1 MIPNHLTTVA
11 FRWSVTALC
20 KMHTKY
26 CVRDMGGDEQMKH
39 APRLRLI
46 IPVLA
51 FIFPAIALADLSQTT
66 TLSTSSPTNLNLDT
80 GGTSNSGGDIQFSSS
95 GMTPQGAATA
105 VNVGLK
111 SATNLSSI
119 SMLVV
124 ELWPGY
130 STATISSATL
140 EDVNV
145 PLAWTDS
152 FYVHTNGGH
161 YAKVLVTASTSSTIT
176 LMFTTFGV
184 SGGGATGPPA
194 ITAIQNNSSG
204 ISPGFPSYGIAPS
217 SIFIVIGTGLADPG
231 TPVLQDSSQAG
242 GIPLS
247 LHGASISVTVNGVT
261 THPGIYYTSP
271 TQIAAVLPT
280 STPVGTGTLTVTYNG
295 VASNA
300 ATMVVVPAALGINT
314 YNTNSGVATD
324 ASTYALLTYT
334 NSGTPGEN
342 IVLWTTGLGADP
354 ADSDVSYSTTPH
366 AVNTPLQI
374 YVGGIP
380 ATILY
385 KGSAGYPGV
394 NQINI
399 TIPASA
405 PNGCWISLAA
415 VSGGVLSN
423 IATLPINSGGG
434 ACVDSVDGLT
444 GDQIAPAGSK
454 NLRTGSVSIQA
465 NTRNNI
471 LTNTAGANFEAY
483 TGLYSPNGGVSPG
496 GCVVDYLKPA
506 TIGSITGLDAGT
518 ITLTGPNGLSLTL
531 PPEQFG
537 IPGSFG
543 STLSATAIPE
553 TGGTFTFKGSG
564 GADVGPFT
572 AVVDFSN
579 PLLSWTN
586 PDVATTIDRSQN
598 LKVTWT
604 GGNTDSY
611 VYVTGVSTSKATP
624 TTPSVTL
631 GFTCLVKASDGQV
644 TVPTYILSAL
654 PPGSGG
660 IGIQI
665 DFYPKFSAS
674 GLDISSALGEI
685 GFSSAVGTFK

>member
-1 MIPNHLTTVA
+1 
-11 FRWSVTALC
+11 
-20 KMHTKY
+20 
-26 CVRDMGGDEQMKH
+26 MKH
-39 APRLRLI
+39 ALRLRLI

-66 TLSTSSPTNLNLDT
+66 MLSISSPTNLNLDT
-80 GGTSNSGGDIQFSSS
+80 GATSNSGGDIQFSSS

-105 VNVGLK
+105 ANRGFEEA
-111 SATNLSSI
+111 SGFASLSQP
-119 SMLVV
+119 VV
-124 ELWPGY
+124 ALWPGY
-130 STATISSATL
+130 STATIPTATL
-140 EDVNV
+140 ETVEG
-145 PLAWTDS
+145 PLTDA

-194 ITAIQNNSSG
+194 VTAIQNNSSG
-204 ISPGFPSYGIAPS
+204 ISAGFPSYGIAPS
-217 SIFIVIGTGLADPG
+217 SLFVVIGTGLANPG
-231 TPVLQDSSQAG
+231 TPELQDSTRAG
-242 GIPLS
+242 GIPLT
-247 LHGASISVTVNGVT
+247 LNGASISVTVNGVT

-295 VASNA
+295 VASNS

-314 YNTNSGVATD
+314 YDGNSGVATD

-334 NSGTPGEN
+334 NSGTPGE
-342 IVLWTTGLGADP
+342 IITLWTTGLGADP
-354 ADSDVSYSTTPH
+354 ADSDITYTSTPH

-385 KGSAGYPGV
+385 QGSAGYPGV

-423 IATLPINSGGG
+423 IATLPVNSSGG
-434 ACVDSVDGLT
+434 ACIDSVDGLT
-444 GDQIAPAGSK
+444 GNQLAPSSSQTIK
-454 NLRTGSVSIQA
+454 TGLVTIQA
-465 NTRNNI
+465 NTMNNV
-471 LTNTAGANFEAY
+471 LTNSAGATFEAF
-483 TGLYSPNGGVSPG
+483 TGFYSPNKGVSPG
-496 GCVVDYLKPA
+496 GCIVDYLKPA

-531 PPEQFG
+531 PPSPLG
-537 IPGSFG
+537 IKGMSG
-543 STLSATAIPE
+543 ETLSATAIPQ

-572 AVVDFSN
+572 AVLNFSN
-579 PLLSWTN
+579 SLLSWTN

-604 GGNTDSY
+604 GGNTGSY
-611 VYVTGVSTSKATP
+611 VYVTGVSTSKATS

-631 GFTCLVKASDGQV
+631 GYTCLVKASDGQV
-644 TVPTYILSAL
+644 TVPSYILSAL
-654 PPGSGG
+654 PPGTGG
-660 IGIQI
+660 VGIQN
-665 DFYPKFSAS
+665 DFYATFSAS
-674 GLDISSALGEI
+674 GLDINTAIGEI
-685 GFSSAVGTFK
+685 GFSSAGTFK

>member
-1 MIPNHLTTVA
+1 
-11 FRWSVTALC
+11 
-20 KMHTKY
+20 
-26 CVRDMGGDEQMKH
+26 MKH
-39 APRLRLI
+39 MLRFRLI
-46 IPVLA
+46 VPVLA
-51 FIFPAIALADLSQTT
+51 LIVPAIALADLSQTA
-66 TLSTSSPTNLNLDT
+66 TLSISSATNLNLDT
-80 GGTSNSGGDIQFSSS
+80 GAASNSGGDIQFGSS
-95 GMTPQGAATA
+95 GITPQGHATA

-111 SATNLSSI
+111 SATDLSSI

-140 EDVNV
+140 AAANV

-161 YAKVLVTASTSSTIT
+161 YTKVLVTASTSSTIT

-184 SGGGATGPPA
+184 SGGSTTGPPA

-204 ISPGFPSYGIAPS
+204 ISAGFPSYGIAPS
-217 SIFIVIGTGLADPG
+217 SIFVVIGTGLADPG
-231 TPVLQDSSQAG
+231 TPELQDSTQAG

-247 LHGASISVTVNGVT
+247 LNGASISVTVNGVT

-280 STPVGTGTLTVTYNG
+280 STPDGTGTLTVTYHG

-300 ATMVVVPAALGINT
+300 ATIVVVPAALGINT
-314 YNTNSGVATD
+314 YGGNTGVATD

-354 ADSDVSYSTTPH
+354 ADSNVSYSTAPH

-374 YVGGIP
+374 YVGGVP

-385 KGSAGYPGV
+385 QGSAGYPGV

-405 PNGCWISLAA
+405 PDGCWISLAA

-423 IATLPINSGGG
+423 IATLPINSSGG
-434 ACVDSVDGLT
+434 ACIDAIDGLT
-444 GDQIAPAGSK
+444 GDQLAPSGSK
-454 NLRTGSVSIQA
+454 NIRTGLIAIQA
-465 NTRNNI
+465 NTRNGV
-471 LTNTAGANFEAY
+471 LTNTDGATFEAY
-483 TGLYSPNGGVSPG
+483 TGLYSPNQPVSPG
-496 GCVVDYLKPA
+496 SCIVDYLKPA
-506 TIGSITGLDAGT
+506 TIGSITGLDPGT
-518 ITLTGPNGLSLTL
+518 ITLTGPNDLSLTL
-531 PPEQFG
+531 PPSQLG
-537 IPGSFG
+537 IKGMFG
-543 STLSATAIPE
+543 STLSSTAIPE

-572 AVVDFSN
+572 AVVDFTNS
-579 PLLSWTN
+579 LLSWTN
-586 PDVATTIDRSQN
+586 PDVAATIDRSQN

-604 GGNTDSY
+604 GGNADSY
-611 VYVTGVSTSKATP
+611 VFVTGVSTSKATS

-644 TVPTYILSAL
+644 TVPSYILSAL
-654 PPGSGG
+654 PAGTGG
-660 IGIQI
+660 MGIQN
-665 DFYPKFSAS
+665 DFYAKFSAS
-674 GLDISSALGEI
+674 GLDITSALGEV
-685 GFSSAVGTFK
+685 GFSSLSAYK

>member
-1 MIPNHLTTVA
+1 MIPNHLTAVA
-11 FRWSVTALC
+11 FRWSITARC

-26 CVRDMGGDEQMKH
+26 CVRDMGGDKQMKH
-39 APRLRLI
+39 ALRLRLI

-51 FIFPAIALADLSQTT
+51 LIFPAIALADLSQTT
-66 TLSTSSPTNLNLDT
+66 TLSISSPTNLNLDT

-95 GMTPQGAATA
+95 GITPQGAAKA
-105 VNVGLK
+105 VNAGLK
-111 SATNLSSI
+111 SATDLSSI

-124 ELWPGY
+124 EFWPGY
-130 STATISSATL
+130 STATISSAAL
-140 EDVNV
+140 EAVNA
-145 PLAWTDS
+145 PLRWTDS
-152 FYVHTNGGH
+152 FFVHTNGGH
-161 YAKVLVTASTSSTIT
+161 YAKVLVTASTSSSIT

-184 SGGGATGPPA
+184 SGGGATGPPTIA
-194 ITAIQNNSSG
+194 AIQNNSSG
-204 ISPGFPSYGIAPS
+204 IAAGFPSYGIAPS
-217 SIFIVIGTGLADPG
+217 SIFVVIGTGLADPG
-231 TPVLQDSSQAG
+231 TPVLQDSTQAG

-247 LHGASISVTVNGVT
+247 LHGASLSVTVDGVT

-334 NSGTPGEN
+334 NSGRPGET

-444 GDQIAPAGSK
+444 GDQLAPAGSK
-454 NLRTGSVSIQA
+454 NLRTGLVSIQG
-465 NTRNNI
+465 NTRKNI
-471 LTNTAGANFEAY
+471 LTNTAGGAFQAY
-483 TGLYSPNGGVSPG
+483 TGLYSPNSPVSPG
-496 GCVVDYLKPA
+496 GCTVDYLKPA
-506 TIGSITGLDAGT
+506 TIGSITGLDPGM
-518 ITLTGPNGLSLTL
+518 ITVTGPNGLSLTL
-531 PPEQFG
+531 PSQLGIKGLFG
-537 IPGSFG
+537 A
-543 STLSATAIPE
+543 TLSATAIPE

-579 PLLSWTN
+579 SLLNWTN
-586 PDVATTIDRSQN
+586 PEVATNIDRSQN

-604 GGNTDSY
+604 GGNADSY
-611 VYVTGVSTSKATP
+611 VFVTGVSTSKATS
-624 TTPSVTL
+624 TAPSATL

-644 TVPTYILSAL
+644 TVPSYILSAL
-654 PPGSGG
+654 PPGAGG
-660 IGIQI
+660 IAVQNDI
-665 DFYPKFSAS
+665 YSKFSAS
-674 GLDISSALGEI
+674 GLDITSAIGEI
-685 GFSSAVGTFK
+685 SFNSAGTFK